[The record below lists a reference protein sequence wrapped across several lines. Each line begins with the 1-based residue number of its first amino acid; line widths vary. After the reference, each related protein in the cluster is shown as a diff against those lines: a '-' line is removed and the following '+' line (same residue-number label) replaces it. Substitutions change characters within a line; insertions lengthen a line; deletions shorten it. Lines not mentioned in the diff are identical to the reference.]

1 MAEIVLTGEKYP
13 VRIGGATT
21 ARRVQSFSV
30 DRTRTAEEDYEMGT
44 TGMIGVGVGP
54 WTYTGRMSA
63 NVIDTSIERLFVA
76 EATATTAVTVVT
88 MMAAAGVAIEG
99 KDDGIAGA
107 VLQSVN
113 YNISVPNGKVTA
125 EYSFKGT
132 GTNAGVLGITAP
144 VAGGQSS
151 FRSPKVFA
159 KFGTM
164 PGAST
169 HLLRVKSIGINV
181 QWNANENYQIS
192 ATDPFFIEQVTP
204 QVTATIEWHNIVLN
218 PADPT
223 NVVQYRPMPEPGA
236 GDDLEV
242 QIIPT
247 GLISDWDDAG
257 NLQFTAFNLVVDS
270 NRKSQQVGQTGS
282 RTISYRS
289 EGDATTG
296 GFSVQVL
303 P

>member
-13 VRIGGATT
+13 VRIGGSVT

-30 DRTRTAEEDYEMGT
+30 DRNRTAEEDYELGT
-44 TGMIGVGVGP
+44 IGTIGVGVGP
-54 WTYTGRMSA
+54 WMYTGRMSA
-63 NVIDTSIERLFVA
+63 NVIDTSIERLFVGA
-76 EATATTAVTVVT
+76 ATATTAVTVAT
-88 MMAAAGVAIEG
+88 MMAASGVAIEG
-99 KDDGIAGA
+99 KDDGVAGA

-113 YNISVPNGKVTA
+113 YTISIPNGKVTG
-125 EYSFKGT
+125 EYAFKGT
-132 GTNAGVLGITAP
+132 GANAGVLGITAP

-151 FRSPKVFA
+151 YRSPKVFA

-169 HLLRVKSIGINV
+169 HLLRVKSITINA
-181 QWNANENYQIS
+181 QWRTNEDYELSNI
-192 ATDPFFIEQVTP
+192 DPFFIEQTQP

-223 NVVQYRPMPEPGA
+223 DVKQYRPMPESGS
-236 GDDLEV
+236 GDDLKV

-257 NLQFTAFNLVVDS
+257 NVQFTCFNMVVDA
-270 NRKSQQVGQTGS
+270 NRKNQQIGQTGS